1 MTALT
6 FAPATKKA
14 LKARIALEGPSGSG
28 KTMTS
33 LLIARALGDRIALV
47 DTERRSASLYADLF
61 RFDTL
66 PLERFAPDILIEALA
81 AAGGHD
87 VCIVD
92 SFSHFW
98 MGTDGMLEQ
107 VDRAAK
113 KSASGNTF
121 AGWKDIRPVERKMI
135 DAMLAYPGHLI
146 VTLRTKSEWVVEEND
161 RGKKAPK
168 KIGLKAE
175 QREGL
180 EYEFTVV
187 GTMDLENTLVVTKS
201 RCPALSGEV
210 IAKPDEQFG
219 RTLLNWLDDGES
231 AGESAAQLRDEIL
244 ANPHASRED
253 FLAYYQRGREAG
265 LLGTAIVNEHAD
277 TVTLG
282 EWIVERG
289 KPAAAPAAAAP
300 QPAPSPAREALE
312 QHADELMAAYEA
324 PAQPERRMVN
334 DGQHRNMHAIWNELG
349 FGGDHNRTNRLTI
362 MSKILDRPVETSKSL
377 TEDEAEGVIAALESK
392 RRELKNKGAAPQPTA
407 NEGPMTADQ
416 RTELFARLKT
426 AGLDQDKDKSL
437 AAINQAIAPAT
448 VTTTKQL
455 TEFQAAQVIGYLKA
469 PATVPA

>member
-33 LLIARALGDRIALV
+33 LLIARALGDRIAV
-47 DTERRSASLYADLF
+47 IDTERRSASLYADLF

-66 PLERFAPDILIEALA
+66 ALERFAPDILIEALA

-244 ANPHASRED
+244 ANPHAGRED

-265 LLGTAIVNEHAD
+265 LLGTAIVNEHGD

-282 EWIVERG
+282 EWIVDRG
-289 KPAAAPAAAAP
+289 KPAAAPAPAAVRPAAT
-300 QPAPSPAREALE
+300 QPDRQDEPSSPEPAAG
-312 QHADELMAAYEA
+312 
-324 PAQPERRMVN
+324 PRMVN

-349 FGGDHNRTNRLTI
+349 FAGDHNRDNRLTI
-362 MSKILDRPVETSKSL
+362 MSKILKRPVETSKSL
-377 TEDEAEGVIAALESK
+377 TEAEAEGVIAALESK
-392 RRELKNKGAAPQPTA
+392 RRDLRAKGAAPQPTA

-437 AAINQAIAPAT
+437 AAINEAIAPAM